1 MQFEVCKHFFYLYIG
16 IVIFRCPN
24 CVGWPISVGCKYET
38 PRCGYCEEEVD
49 DETVNKYFKV
59 KTEFLMSDIK
69 TVDAAI
75 KHLNVLFTV
84 LHSYDLCFIAICQ
97 ITLLQYMQANLI
109 KESMDMARILKT
121 IITKLIPK
129 SSSEMEIRGLLV
141 LLNKML

>member
-1 MQFEVCKHFFYLYIG
+1 
-16 IVIFRCPN
+16 
-24 CVGWPISVGCKYET
+24 
-38 PRCGYCEEEVD
+38 
-49 DETVNKYFKV
+49 
-59 KTEFLMSDIK
+59 MSDIK

-129 SSSEMEIRGLLV
+129 SSSEMEIKGLLV